1 MTDRASNAPALDAA
15 IRWAVRLAAGNASE
29 AEFREFLDWKAA
41 AVEHQLA
48 WGSIE
53 QQLHLF
59 SSARERDGGTAHRA
73 LAATRVSRRKLLRDA
88 LATVAV
94 VGVVGAAVRRFG
106 LFDSLYADVATDVG
120 ARRQLS
126 LADNSMLVLDARSA
140 VDVNFGERERAIR
153 LLEGRLFVRVAR
165 DSARPFVVYTRDG
178 SFSTLGTAFGVG
190 LSSEGSRLAVT
201 HSAVRA
207 RCAAGATLD
216 VVASQVATLRAGAQ
230 PVVERWHADSEVTWM
245 KGYVTIVDRPL
256 HEVVESL
263 NRYVRGFIS
272 MSDDVAA
279 LKISGLFP
287 LDDAQMAIRQIAQTL
302 PVIVTYHT
310 DYFIRITAR

>member
-1 MTDRASNAPALDAA
+1 MTDCASDAPALEAA
-15 IRWAVRLAAGNASE
+15 IQWAVRLAAGNASE
-29 AEFREFLDWKAA
+29 ADFREFLDWKAA

-53 QQLHLF
+53 QQLHVF
-59 SSARERDGGTAHRA
+59 SSAREHDGGTAHRV

-94 VGVVGAAVRRFG
+94 IGIVGAAVRRAG
-106 LFDSLYADVATDVG
+106 LFDTLSADVATDVG

-126 LADNSMLVLDARSA
+126 LVDNSTLVLDARSA
-140 VDVNFGERERAIR
+140 VDIDFGERERAIR
-153 LLEGRLFVRVAR
+153 LLRGQMFVRVAR
-165 DSARPFVVYTRDG
+165 DPSRPLVVYTRDG
-178 SFSTLGTAFGVG
+178 SFSALGTAFSVG
-190 LSSEGSRLAVT
+190 LSSDGSRLAVT

-207 RCAAGATLD
+207 RSTSGAALD
-216 VVASQVATLRAGAQ
+216 VVASQVATIRADAQ
-230 PVVERWHADSEVTWM
+230 PVIERWQADSEVTWM

-256 HEVVESL
+256 RAVVESL

-272 MSDDVAA
+272 ISDDVAA

-302 PVIVTYHT
+302 PVVVTYHT